1 MKITHERAVKAR
13 DKNVERAT
21 QEPAEKTVDESRTV
35 MARAMQPPDANV
47 WGNVHGGAIMRMVDE
62 AGGAAA
68 IRHSRCRCVT
78 VAMDSMTFKQPVYI
92 GDLLTVT
99 AFLTHVGRSSMEA
112 QAIIEA
118 ENLRSGL
125 RRHVGVSYL
134 VYVAIDDQGRPTPVP
149 RLKLRTDEERAR
161 WQAAERRGARRRQ
174 EAALQQAETQQAEQE
189 GKL

>member
-1 MKITHERAVKAR
+1 MV
-13 DKNVERAT
+13 
-21 QEPAEKTVDESRTV
+21 AEKTVDESRSV

-112 QAIIEA
+112 QAVIEA
-118 ENLRSGL
+118 EDLRSG
-125 RRHVGVSYL
+125 RKRQIGVSYL
-134 VYVAIDDQGRPTPVP
+134 VYVAIDDQGRSTPVP
-149 RLKLRTDEERAR
+149 RLALRTDEERAR
-161 WQAAERRGARRRQ
+161 WRAAERRSARRRQ
-174 EAALQQAETQQAEQE
+174 EADLQQEKTQRENQETTP
-189 GKL
+189 